1 MTTMIE
7 KGIVTP
13 EELLAMPD
21 AVNYEL
27 VNGQLVERS
36 MGTLSSWIGGEIHGQ
51 LRNFVREHSLGWVFP
66 ADQGYQCFAD
76 DPMKVRKPDASFV
89 AAARL
94 SAEQMPEG
102 YLSIAPDLAVE
113 VLSPNERAL
122 EVEWKVREYLTA
134 GVRLVWIVNPETRMV
149 RVHRAD
155 RTVAEAQE
163 TEELDGEDV
172 VLGFRTPVQSLFPA
186 KTPARQRT
194 QVDQLASTSSD
205 C

>member
-1 MTTMIE
+1 MTTVLD
-7 KGIVTP
+7 KATTP

-21 AVNYEL
+21 AVDYEL

-36 MGTLSSWIGGEIHGQ
+36 MGTLSSWIGGEIYGQ
-51 LRNFVREHSLGWVFP
+51 LRNFVRERSLGWVFP
-66 ADQGYQCFAD
+66 ADQGYQCFTD
-76 DPMKVRKPDASFV
+76 DPAKVRKPDVSFV

-94 SAEQMPEG
+94 SAGQIPEG
-102 YLSIAPDLAVE
+102 YLRIAPDLAVE

-149 RVHRAD
+149 RIHRAD
-155 RTVAEAQE
+155 RSVAEVQE

-172 VLGFRTPVQSLFPA
+172 VSGFRTPVATLFPVR
-186 KTPARQRT
+186 TPAAGQ
-194 QVDQLASTSSD
+194 
-205 C
+205 